1 MPLCGIIS
9 SECLG
14 TLPGAWAKQ
23 CGNVLEV
30 NAWEWLWGTAWAA
43 SARAL
48 QRIRNEL
55 SLGRPASWKL
65 GPAGAL
71 SPFLTHT
78 FFFILRFLLI
88 VAECPLSP
96 PSKKQTKTKNNTSRY
111 TQVGLSKPRWWVLHV
126 VMFCLPTGAW
136 WWKHQRKPNLGIRS
150 CKQKF

>member
-1 MPLCGIIS
+1 MPLCELFH

-43 SARAL
+43 SAGPCSGSEADTVSRSSCHRENSVLRAPSH
-48 QRIRNEL
+48 L
-55 SLGRPASWKL
+55 S
-65 GPAGAL
+65 
-71 SPFLTHT
+71 LTHT

-96 PSKKQTKTKNNTSRY
+96 PAKKKKKTNKNEKQHQQVHTGG
-111 TQVGLSKPRWWVLHV
+111 TQQAPLVSLTRGDVLLTCQLGLGDEN
-126 VMFCLPTGAW
+126 MA
-136 WWKHQRKPNLGIRS
+136 
-150 CKQKF
+150 